1 MKIGTASP
9 SERLPEW
16 WPFLFSGCGKYP
28 ELGRNFAVGIGVIA
42 DLLSLGRYENNS
54 YLPNNKISC
63 PSAGAVIPADVL
75 GIGTPSDHALS
86 GAVAAFKE
94 TLH

>member
-1 MKIGTASP
+1 MVAFVL
-9 SERLPEW
+9 SEV
-16 WPFLFSGCGKYP
+16 GKYP
-28 ELGRNFAVGIGVIA
+28 EIGKHSAVGIGVIA
-42 DLLSLGRYENNS
+42 DLLSLGRYESNS
-54 YLPNNKISC
+54 HLPNNKISC